1 MVKSVASHRDSDWNG
16 SATRVSGSLRTRS
29 GTQADVRNHG
39 AARWGAAALTCAA
52 LLLHTG
58 LGLAQ
63 EAPKAARQAYDEAS
77 EAYKRRDYEVAATL
91 FGKADTLAPNPVA
104 LEQAIRAAVRADK
117 PVIGMDLVRRALKR
131 EADGTLLE
139 AAEEARAAFQDRVG
153 KLQVSCGSC
162 SVRVDEVAAT
172 PGRIQSLEV
181 GWHLVELAGA
191 GEPERRMVQVHAR
204 KTTRVSPRGE
214 PAAAAAADQEP
225 TVAKPSAAK
234 SAAREP
240 ATPEASPQKP
250 EKSAAPP
257 RAAVDHSTGESPV
270 WFWIGAG
277 TTAAFGLAT
286 IISAV
291 DTGNRHDDY
300 VKTPTPENADS
311 GQSAQTRTHA
321 FLGLTAA
328 TGVATVFIGAVAVR
342 WTDPATKITGALHPT
357 QGGAAATL
365 TGRF

>member
-1 MVKSVASHRDSDWNG
+1 MVG
-16 SATRVSGSLRTRS
+16 SPRTGSGVLP
-29 GTQADVRNHG
+29 GVRGRG

-52 LLLHTG
+52 LVLHTG

-63 EAPKAARQAYDEAS
+63 DSAKAAREAYDEAS

-91 FGKADTLAPNPVA
+91 FGKADAIAPNPVA

-117 PVIGMDLVRRALKR
+117 PVLGMDLVRRALKR

-139 AAEEARAAFQDRVG
+139 AAEEGRAAFQDRTG

-214 PAAAAAADQEP
+214 PASAAAAGQEP
-225 TVAKPSAAK
+225 AAAKPSAAGQEPD
-234 SAAREP
+234 AGEP
-240 ATPEASPQKP
+240 ATPEAPPKKP
-250 EKSAAPP
+250 EKSAAAPK
-257 RAAVDHSTGESPV
+257 AAVDRSTGESPA

-286 IISAV
+286 IVSAV

-300 VKTPTPENADS
+300 VKTPTPENADA

-328 TGVATVFIGAVAVR
+328 TGVATVFIGALAVR
-342 WTDPATKITGALHPT
+342 WTDPATKVTGALHPT

-365 TGRF
+365 SGRF

>member
-1 MVKSVASHRDSDWNG
+1 MVKSVALHRDGGWSG
-16 SATRVSGSLRTRS
+16 SATRILGSLRTGS
-29 GTQADVRNHG
+29 GPLAGVRGRG

-52 LLLHTG
+52 LVLHTG

-77 EAYKRRDYEVAATL
+77 EAYKRRDYEAAATL
-91 FGKADTLAPNPVA
+91 FGKADTIAPNPVA

-139 AAEEARAAFQDRVG
+139 AAEEGRAAFQDRVG

-204 KTTRVSPRGE
+204 KTTRVSPRSE
-214 PAAAAAADQEP
+214 PASSAAEEP
-225 TVAKPSAAK
+225 AVAKAPAAK
-234 SAAREP
+234 PAAEEP
-240 ATPEASPQKP
+240 ATPEATPQKT

-257 RAAVDHSTGESPV
+257 RAAVDHSTGESPA

-291 DTGNRHDDY
+291 DTGNRHDEY
-300 VKTPTPENADS
+300 VKTPSPENADS

-328 TGVATVFIGAVAVR
+328 TGIATAFIGAVAVR

-357 QGGAAATL
+357 PGGAAATL